1 MIIKGFKNVFK
12 RELRQML
19 SRPIYLFATVLIMGF
34 CYTFFLT
41 LMQQGLPQK
50 LPVAVVDLDNSSI
63 SKRTIRE
70 LNATP
75 TTDVVLVTG
84 NYTQARE
91 EMQKGE
97 IFGFIVIPK
106 DFYKDILTNRIPEL
120 SIYYNNSYLIAG
132 SLVYKDLLTLSVL
145 GSAAY
150 ERAVIEKKGVN
161 KESILP
167 TIQPIV
173 IDKHQM
179 GNPWV
184 NYSVFLVNGIIPGIF
199 QLTIIMM
206 TIFVIGFEIKN
217 KTSKKWLK
225 KCNYSL
231 AVGLAGKLA
240 PYTILFIIIGIAGNV
255 LIFKT
260 MHFPMNGSFLFFS
273 IGTTLLVIAAQAVGI
288 FIIGLLPVLRVAIS
302 IGAIF
307 SILSVTY
314 TGFTFPIEAMP
325 PLAQGASYLFPVR
338 HYYLFYIKEALHG
351 AGASFS
357 LIHLCAIMC
366 FFILPFIVYYRL
378 KDASINMN
386 YPTK

>member
-1 MIIKGFKNVFK
+1 MIVKGFKNVFK
-12 RELRQML
+12 RELRQMF
-19 SRPIYLFATVLIMGF
+19 SRPIYLFATILIMGF
-34 CYTFFLT
+34 CYTFFLS

-50 LPVAVVDLDNSSI
+50 LPVAVVDLDNSTI

-75 TTDVVLVTG
+75 STEIVLVTG
-84 NYTQARE
+84 SYLEARE
-91 EMQKGE
+91 LMQSGD

-106 DFYKDILTNRIPEL
+106 KFYKDILTNKIPEVPL
-120 SIYYNNSYLIAG
+120 YYNNSYLIAG

-150 ERAVIEKKGVN
+150 ERAVIQKRGVD
-161 KESILP
+161 KENILP

-217 KTSKKWLK
+217 RTSKSWLK
-225 KCNYSL
+225 KSNYSL

-240 PYTILFIIIGIAGNV
+240 PYTILFIIIGLSGNV

-260 MHFPMNGSFLFFS
+260 MNFPMNGSFILFSF
-273 IGTTLLVIAAQAVGI
+273 GTILLVLAAQAVGI

-325 PLAQGASYLFPVR
+325 PMAQGASLLFPVR
-338 HYYLFYIKEALHG
+338 HYYLFYVKEALLG
-351 AGASFS
+351 AGPSIS
-357 LIHLCAIMC
+357 IIHLCAIMC
-366 FFILPFIVYYRL
+366 FLILPFVVYYRL
-378 KDASINMN
+378 KEAAIKMN
-386 YPTK
+386 YPIK